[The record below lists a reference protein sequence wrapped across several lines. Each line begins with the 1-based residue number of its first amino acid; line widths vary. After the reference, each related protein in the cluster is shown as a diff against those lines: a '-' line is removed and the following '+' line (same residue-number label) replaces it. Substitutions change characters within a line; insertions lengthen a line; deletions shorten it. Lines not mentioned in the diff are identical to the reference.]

1 MRAKDGQA
9 SRIHYFVAIGVVS
22 IVFAYVLSVSQLT
35 TTPDGN
41 PQQGPFSPSLVQST
55 SLSTQTV
62 SPAGDFKWN
71 GSPADPKY
79 IHIQDTPIHGY
90 IQAVGVNSA
99 NEIAV
104 PADPKVAGW
113 FNQSVAPGAPGL
125 SIIDGHVNSVSIDQ
139 GIFYNLQ
146 TTRPGDMI
154 TVQFGD
160 DSQKN
165 FTVYRVQ
172 TISRQEANEALFA
185 QDQDVSA
192 QLNLITCTGT
202 YDRTAHT
209 YDKRVI
215 VSAKL

>member
-1 MRAKDGQA
+1 MRARDGQA

-22 IVFAYVLSVSQLT
+22 VIFASVLSVSQLT
-35 TTPDGN
+35 TTHDGN
-41 PQQGPFSPSLVQST
+41 PQQGPISPSLTQAT
-55 SLSTQTV
+55 SLPTHTV

-71 GSPADPKY
+71 GSPADPIY
-79 IHIQDTPIHGY
+79 IRVEGNPIHGY

-99 NEIAV
+99 YEIAV

-125 SIIDGHVNSVSIDQ
+125 SIIDGHVNSVSIEQ

-146 TTRPGDMI
+146 TTRPGDVI

-172 TISRQEANEALFA
+172 TISRQEANAVLFA

-192 QLNLITCTGT
+192 QLNLITCIGT